1 MAKSIDFNEVG
12 SDYLQRLQGRAK
24 ALFPYAMA
32 FPLVGYV
39 VVFQVIPTIVTFV
52 QSFFIVNPLS
62 NRQGD
67 FAGLHNYRR
76 ILQSHSIMVSW
87 GNEFLYVVFGLGMT
101 MTLGLLF
108 AIQLNR
114 KSLWRP
120 VLLAILVLPWALP
133 GVIEGVIW
141 SWIYNPRFGVLNYLL
156 VALHISRHY
165 HTLLATHRILSVFL
179 IELVQAWQL
188 TPLTTL
194 LILGG
199 LGTIP
204 VELNDATAV
213 DGATS
218 FQGFR
223 YITLPLLRPALIVAS
238 VQIVIQSLN
247 IFDQV
252 YVLNGN
258 ATLASSVMLQTY
270 LKTFQNLNFGEGYAL
285 SFMVTAV
292 TLAISALLF
301 RFSSKDRSV

>member
-1 MAKSIDFNEVG
+1 M
-12 SDYLQRLQGRAK
+12 GRFKGIGK
-24 ALFPYAMA
+24 ASLPYALA
-32 FPLVGYV
+32 LPLVGYIV
-39 VVFQVIPTIVTFV
+39 MFQVIPTLVTFV
-52 QSFFIVNPLS
+52 KSFFIVNPLS
-62 NRQGD
+62 SRQGN

-87 GNEFLYVVFGLGMT
+87 GNEFLYVTFGLGIT
-101 MTLGLLF
+101 ITLGTLF

-114 KSLWRP
+114 NSKWRP

-141 SWIYNPRFGVLNYLL
+141 SWIYNPSFGVLNYIL
-156 VALHISRHY
+156 VSLHLSQHY
-165 HTLLATHRILSVFL
+165 HTLLATHRILAVFL

-204 VELNDATAV
+204 IELNDATAV
-213 DGATS
+213 DGATPI
-218 FQGFR
+218 QAFR
-223 YITLPLLRPALIVAS
+223 YVVLPLLRPALIVAS

-270 LKTFQNLNFGEGYAL
+270 LKTFQDLNFGEGYAL
-285 SFMVTAV
+285 SFTVTVV

-301 RFSSKDRSV
+301 RFGVKDGSVSK